1 MRGRGISIGG
11 AALFFAALV
20 LQCGSGRGT
29 IGAMIA
35 RQRTGE
41 LRVHEVAHNLAA
53 DKAGLRPGDQLLLI
67 DGMDVRALSVEQ
79 VHKALA
85 GSVGEP
91 VRLTVIRGEKVLR
104 VTLRRTPARSRLLTA
119 PSKAS
124 P

>member
-1 MRGRGISIGG
+1 MSTSG
-11 AALFFAALV
+11 ASGWGTTLLCAALV
-20 LQCGSGRGT
+20 LSCGAGRGT

-41 LRVHEVAHNLAA
+41 LRVYEVARDLAA

-79 VHKALA
+79 VHEALA
-85 GSVGEP
+85 GAVGEP

-104 VTLRRTPARSRLLTA
+104 VTLRRTPARPRRLTTSSE
-119 PSKAS
+119 PT